1 MTIIVFALVRLI
13 PGDVIDQILADMTYQ
28 VGAEDIAELE
38 AELGLDVPA
47 HVQYWRWIT
56 GIVTRGDLGESLF
69 TGQSVSERISR
80 AIPVSF
86 ELGIMAILISLII
99 ALPIGIYS
107 GIRQDTTGDYIAR
120 SFAILMIAVPSFWLG
135 TMIMVL
141 PAIWWKWTPPL
152 LYTPFT
158 QDPVGNLGMFIIP
171 AIVMG
176 MYMSGTTM
184 RMTRTMVL
192 EVMRQDYIRT
202 AWAKGLKERVVI
214 VRHALKN
221 ALMPV
226 VTLVGIQMP
235 VLIGGSVVIEQI
247 FNLPGIGRLMIQT
260 LNERDY
266 TVISGLN
273 LTVAVVV
280 MSINLL
286 VDLTYGW
293 LDPRVQYK

>member
-1 MTIIVFALVRLI
+1 
-13 PGDVIDQILADMTYQ
+13 MTYQ
-28 VGAEDIAELE
+28 VGAEDIAELK

-47 HVQYWRWIT
+47 HVQYWRWVT
-56 GIVTRGDLGESLF
+56 NIVMHGDLGESLF
-69 TGQSVSERISR
+69 TGESVSQRIGR
-80 AIPVSF
+80 AIPISV

-107 GIRQDTTGDYIAR
+107 GIRQDTAGDYVAR
-120 SFAILMIAVPSFWLG
+120 SFAILMIALPSFWLG

-141 PAIWWKWTPPL
+141 PAIWWRWTPPL
-152 LYTPFT
+152 LYVPFT
-158 QDPVGNLGMFIIP
+158 QDPVGNLQMFIIP

-184 RMTRTMVL
+184 RMTRTMML

-202 AWAKGLKERVVI
+202 AWSKGLRERVVI
-214 VRHALKN
+214 LRHALKN

-273 LTVAVVV
+273 LTVAIVV

-286 VDLTYGW
+286 IDLTYGW